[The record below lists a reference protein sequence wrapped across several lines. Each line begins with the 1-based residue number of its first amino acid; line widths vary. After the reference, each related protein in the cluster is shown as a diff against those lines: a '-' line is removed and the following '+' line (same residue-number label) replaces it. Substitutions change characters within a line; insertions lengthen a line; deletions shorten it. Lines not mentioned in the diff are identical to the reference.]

1 MRISPRAMR
10 STSDMMASPY
20 ENVSS
25 AQKELLDNELKRDE
39 GFETTAA

>member
-25 AQKELLDNELKRDE
+25 AQKELDNELKRDE
-39 GFETTAA
+39 GYETTAA